1 MKSSIKLSLIVA
13 RAKNGVIGRNGDLP
27 WRLSDDLAFFKAATS
42 GHPIIM
48 GRKTWESLPRRPLP
62 GRDNIVLTRDW
73 TYKVKDAHVYTALG
87 PAIEAGKALARAAGK
102 REVFI
107 IGGETLYKRTIAHAD
122 MLYLTEVQANIQ
134 GDAYFPE
141 FNEAKFEEVTSRSVK
156 ADARNDHDF
165 RMRVLKRKS

>member
-13 RAKNGVIGRNGDLP
+13 RAKNGVIGMDGDLP
-27 WRLSDDLAFFKAATS
+27 WHLADDLAFFKAATS

-102 REVFI
+102 REVFV
-107 IGGETLYKRTIAHAD
+107 IGGETLYKRTIADAD
-122 MLYLTEVQANIQ
+122 MLYVTEVHAEIQ
-134 GDAYFPE
+134 GDAFFPE
-141 FNEAKFEEVTSRSVK
+141 FDEAKFEEVTSKSVK
-156 ADARNDHDF
+156 ADAKNDYDF